1 MLIDEKKL
9 LKKAYIFI
17 FIWSFYSLEP
27 KFFKRVSFT
36 NYWEVFASITI
47 LLPFLNSIYYLY
59 LNFHLPWKYWISF
72 LIFQMNVWFMG
83 TIYKSFFL
91 FKSNHQIYIF
101 DLFHF
106 FSVVPRWSLWW
117 LKLTLVQSR
126 AVAWLKTIQPWNP
139 LEALDFLDCF
149 GISTALYQFVF
160 AKLIER

>member
-1 MLIDEKKL
+1 MQLGSRKM

-72 LIFQMNVWFMG
+72 LIFQMKVWFMG
-83 TIYKSFFL
+83 TIHKSFFL
-91 FKSNHQIYIF
+91 FKSYHLRQIIWF
-101 DLFHF
+101 VPLF
-106 FSVVPRWSLWW
+106 FSCASLIP
-117 LKLTLVQSR
+117 LVIEIYPGSKLSCGLV
-126 AVAWLKTIQPWNP
+126 
-139 LEALDFLDCF
+139 
-149 GISTALYQFVF
+149 
-160 AKLIER
+160 